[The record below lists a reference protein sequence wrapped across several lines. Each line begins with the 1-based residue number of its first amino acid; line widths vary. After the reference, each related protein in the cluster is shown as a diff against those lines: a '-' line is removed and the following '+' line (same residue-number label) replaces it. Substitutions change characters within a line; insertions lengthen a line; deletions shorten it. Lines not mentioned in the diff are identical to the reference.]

1 MNETERERIM
11 GLVAEGVL
19 RPSEAA
25 QLLAALADEAPK
37 TPTAPVEE
45 VKLKPKQE
53 PMEVQ
58 MQRPDGSKH
67 TVEVPPHLLPALV
80 KIATVAIKEEART
93 AGREAWAGLKIMV
106 RNKSNEVRTT
116 VTTRV
121 RGTKKEPV
129 PGPSAAKLKEAEA
142 RARILQ
148 MVQNGRLTATDAGRL
163 IQELDAL
170 KVYETA
176 HTPTSPS
183 SIPNRGR

>member
-25 QLLAALADEAPK
+25 QLLAALAEEAPK
-37 TPTAPVEE
+37 MPAPAEE
-45 VKLKPKQE
+45 AKSKPKQE

-106 RNKSNEVRTT
+106 RNKSDEVRTT

-121 RGTKKEPV
+121 KGTKPEPP
-129 PGPSAAKLKEAEA
+129 PGPSEAKLKEAEA

-176 HTPTSPS
+176 HAPASPTPA
-183 SIPNRGR
+183 NRGR